1 MHKHYYG
8 APIRKP
14 PPSSH
19 DSSKNRSSSPKR
31 YSSPR
36 RFLHPRV
43 PRGWTFPTY
52 PTESTGYI
60 DLESTSPRPVNIH
73 HHYDMHFKAG
83 QTISPSYLFNVRILQ
98 VALALVYLVLLC
110 YCGVHHGWWLN
121 LHQPLSFGISA
132 SLLTILIAIPDI
144 LKRDFMLST
153 TLSTYLF
160 HFVRVLVEFL
170 LIALWCA
177 AFVTMLLPKGKDF
190 RLLFHRPPYV
200 QWYCAA
206 VFAAIELTVF
216 IWSMGLVL
224 QEKYTVGGTDNG

>member
-1 MHKHYYG
+1 MKSQESET
-8 APIRKP
+8 AT
-14 PPSSH
+14 PSP
-19 DSSKNRSSSPKR
+19 D
-31 YSSPR
+31 R
-36 RFLHPRV
+36 RTCATADFYTV
-43 PRGWTFPTY
+43 
-52 PTESTGYI
+52 
-60 DLESTSPRPVNIH
+60 
-73 HHYDMHFKAG
+73 
-83 QTISPSYLFNVRILQ
+83 
-98 VALALVYLVLLC
+98 
-110 YCGVHHGWWLN
+110 
-121 LHQPLSFGISA
+121 SA

-206 VFAAIELTVF
+206 VFAAIEL
-216 IWSMGLVL
+216 
-224 QEKYTVGGTDNG
+224 